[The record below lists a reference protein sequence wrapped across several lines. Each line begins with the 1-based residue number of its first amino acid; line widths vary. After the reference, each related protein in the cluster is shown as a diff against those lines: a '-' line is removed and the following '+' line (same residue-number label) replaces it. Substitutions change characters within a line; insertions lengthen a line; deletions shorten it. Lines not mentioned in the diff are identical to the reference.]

1 MSENYTTKNKTC
13 LDNQVFKHQLLLAPT
28 IYSQQN
34 HDFDIK
40 CPKIAAKRGN
50 MTIVLTGL

>member
-28 IYSQQN
+28 VYSQQN

-50 MTIVLTGL
+50 MTIILTGL